1 MASQQ
6 YDPQQYD
13 EEEVFGDGMDFGVQA
28 SAPYQGYNE
37 AESGEL
43 RFVEQSGVE
52 PDERETVWKLGEKKN
67 ASFALR

>member
-37 AESGEL
+37 AESGESRFLGQL
-43 RFVEQSGVE
+43 RMEL
-52 PDERETVWKLGEKKN
+52 DEGEM
-67 ASFALR
+67 SLEAL